1 MSDTIL
7 IVDDTED
14 IRLFLQEALQTA
26 GYQTLSAADGEEA
39 FRLVQT
45 AAPDLVMLDIMLPG
59 LNGFQVLRK
68 IRETSAVPVIMISAR
83 GDTVDKVES
92 FQYGADD
99 YITKPFELAELTAR
113 VAAVLRRFQ
122 QAAPFVNEQSRVDC
136 STSRGEL
143 VVNNLTHRVTLA
155 GKYVP
160 LSDTEFKLLWEI
172 ARNNGHI
179 VTYRELLAKI
189 WGKTFTSE
197 TNYLHTYIH
206 ALRAKIEPDPDKP
219 RYLITVAKVGYRF
232 DREQ

>member
-83 GDTVDKVES
+83 GDTVDKV
-92 FQYGADD
+92 
-99 YITKPFELAELTAR
+99 
-113 VAAVLRRFQ
+113 
-122 QAAPFVNEQSRVDC
+122 
-136 STSRGEL
+136 
-143 VVNNLTHRVTLA
+143 
-155 GKYVP
+155 
-160 LSDTEFKLLWEI
+160 
-172 ARNNGHI
+172 
-179 VTYRELLAKI
+179 
-189 WGKTFTSE
+189 
-197 TNYLHTYIH
+197 
-206 ALRAKIEPDPDKP
+206 
-219 RYLITVAKVGYRF
+219 
-232 DREQ
+232 